1 MNTCSIAVV
10 QGLTRTHSDDPT
22 LVSCAIAGDGLAYRR
37 LVEPHLSLLYRIAAR
52 HTPNRAL
59 VEDIVQEVLILAYQ
73 KLKWYRPDASF
84 KAFLAGIAVRKAH
97 SMRRS
102 EARRFQR
109 EVAHGAPPPNEQT
122 PEQDYQAGVTAD
134 LLRQAVQL
142 LPTKQRQALLLRL
155 DAQLEYADI
164 AQALSTSEG
173 AVRVL
178 IHKAT
183 QQLQHTLQIAQK
195 EEPYAVARAVGTRPR
210 PAV

>member
-1 MNTCSIAVV
+1 MTQLDA
-10 QGLTRTHSDDPT
+10 PT
-22 LVSCAIAGDGLAYRR
+22 LVSSALAGDGLAYRR
-37 LVEPHLSLLYRIAAR
+37 LVEPHLGLLYRIAAR

-59 VEDIVQEVLILAYQ
+59 VDDIVQEVLIVVYH
-73 KLKWYRPDASF
+73 KLSRYRPEASF
-84 KAFLAGIAVRKAH
+84 KAFVAGIAVRKAH

-109 EVAHGAPPPNEQT
+109 EAIHSAPQSNEHT
-122 PEQDYQAGVTAD
+122 PEHDYQASATAA
-134 LLRQAVQL
+134 LLRDAVQD
-142 LPTKQRQALLLRL
+142 LPTKQRQALVLRL

-164 AQALSTSEG
+164 ARTLNTSEG

-183 QQLQHTLQIAQK
+183 QQLQATLQKSKK
-195 EEPYAVARAVGTRPR
+195 EEVYVVARSVGTRPR